1 MCLYL
6 NILSDLSRNRRK
18 QDGEKE
24 RRVVAEIRVSVV
36 DGIWDFLVL
45 LYIYI
50 LKFVCFLYFCF
61 GFRENRLSRFGRE
74 RERDW
79 I

>member
-50 LKFVCFLYFCF
+50 Y
-61 GFRENRLSRFGRE
+61 
-74 RERDW
+74 
-79 I
+79 IY

>member
-50 LKFVCFLYFCF
+50 YIFKICLFFIFLFWI
-61 GFRENRLSRFGRE
+61 SRK
-74 RERDW
+74 
-79 I
+79 

>member
-50 LKFVCFLYFCF
+50 KICLFFIFLFWI
-61 GFRENRLSRFGRE
+61 SRK
-74 RERDW
+74 
-79 I
+79 